1 MEIDDWLATIQ
12 TRMDE
17 VQRRSAKL
25 TEDIAAAS
33 VRMTSPDG
41 VVTVELGA
49 GGALQDIELG
59 PRAAGLSPTQLT
71 VAIKQTVRKAQQ
83 EAAGRVV
90 EALDE
95 FGAEGQLMQQYIAY
109 QPPADP
115 ADPAPAPAPA
125 PPQVPPAPQAAP
137 PVPSGPPAPPAA
149 PAAPATASRRAPARD
164 EDDEDNDGGVLE
176 PW

>member
-115 ADPAPAPAPA
+115 ADPAPAPAP
-125 PPQVPPAPQAAP
+125 PQVPPAPQAAP